1 MYLRKNEEADANGNI
16 YYNKHAGDVEEKEA
30 KGFSDSAT
38 IVMDEIRNYITSYVI
53 TAYAISRGVRSEK
66 TEFTF
71 VVGEDTGWV
80 LISSDLCYI

>member
-1 MYLRKNEEADANGNI
+1 MSQINFSCIFLAFSGMYLRKNEEA
-16 YYNKHAGDVEEKEA
+16 
-30 KGFSDSAT
+30 
-38 IVMDEIRNYITSYVI
+38 DEIRNYITSYVI

-71 VVGEDTGWV
+71 VVGEDIGWV